1 MAYVTSCSEAF
12 NSYLSTSPLTLMTSC
27 DVQSAAGWPWSPV
40 SPSSWTHAPQSPLS
54 SSPSSAS
61 SSVSPGPTPARA
73 SQAPSFLFSVSV
85 NDLARGSC
93 REMDSHHQQQ
103 QFHYA
108 GCEDDNNNNRTTCSD
123 TSTMDA
129 ASLDHASSYLD
140 ISHSRVKDLGVL
152 DIDPSFHALPQP
164 PSYEE
169 HMHMRAC
176 GAAHAC
182 DDMAP
187 ASLLSHWC
195 SLGMRASRQDTPD
208 MTSAHSHYASEHRRD
223 MDSDVKLYLS
233 DVMDLIASD
242 SSTRHGVH
250 AEDPDKGEEAGLRRT
265 AAMLISGGGQL
276 QLWQFLLELLTDSKN
291 ENCIRWDGG
300 DGLFTLTDP
309 DEVARRWGARRN
321 KPRMTYDKVSRAL
334 RYYYDRQILEKVKGK
349 RYTYRFNFHTLR
361 KLQSASQPT
370 SQPSSAT
377 SELLLQSSQST
388 STVTTDTVNTAASPP
403 LPLLR
408 TQ

>member
-1 MAYVTSCSEAF
+1 
-12 NSYLSTSPLTLMTSC
+12 
-27 DVQSAAGWPWSPV
+27 
-40 SPSSWTHAPQSPLS
+40 
-54 SSPSSAS
+54 
-61 SSVSPGPTPARA
+61 
-73 SQAPSFLFSVSV
+73 
-85 NDLARGSC
+85 
-93 REMDSHHQQQ
+93 MDSHHQQQ

-242 SSTRHGVH
+242 SSTRHGKHVTSKDTCFFRCFVRSF
-250 AEDPDKGEEAGLRRT
+250 AL
-265 AAMLISGGGQL
+265 SS
-276 QLWQFLLELLTDSKN
+276 TD
-291 ENCIRWDGG
+291 DTPG
-300 DGLFTLTDP
+300 D
-309 DEVARRWGARRN
+309 
-321 KPRMTYDKVSRAL
+321 
-334 RYYYDRQILEKVKGK
+334 
-349 RYTYRFNFHTLR
+349 
-361 KLQSASQPT
+361 
-370 SQPSSAT
+370 
-377 SELLLQSSQST
+377 
-388 STVTTDTVNTAASPP
+388 
-403 LPLLR
+403 
-408 TQ
+408 